1 MNQDKPNVHPSGP
14 IQVNA
19 ISFAHKGILYII
31 DPGGALAQLKAD
43 AAAYPELEKV
53 VLLTHAHADH
63 IAELPEIVDALG
75 IRKVFLHPDDVPL
88 YESPANEIAPYIYHP
103 ANLPRTQWPPE
114 FPGLEVRHTP
124 GHSRGSVIYWFP
136 ECGTAFTGD
145 TIFLESVGRT
155 DLPGG
160 SEKELTESIRREVY
174 TLPPDTVLIPG
185 HGPATSVSY
194 ERENNPYV
202 RPQEK

>member
-1 MNQDKPNVHPSGP
+1 MNQEKPHIHPAGP

-19 ISFAHKGILYII
+19 ISFVFGDVLYII
-31 DPGGALAQLKAD
+31 DPGGALPQLKKD
-43 AAAYPELEKV
+43 AESRPGLERV

-63 IAELPEIVDALG
+63 IAELPDIVKELG
-75 IRKVFLHPDDVPL
+75 IRKVFLHPEDVPL

-103 ANLPRTQWPPE
+103 ADLPATQWPPE

-136 ECGTAFTGD
+136 ECRTAFTGD

-160 SEKELTESIRREVY
+160 SEKELSESIRTQVF
-174 TLPPDTVLIPG
+174 TLPPDTMLIPG
-185 HGPATSVSY
+185 HGPATSVAY

-202 RPQEK
+202 RPLEK

>member
-1 MNQDKPNVHPSGP
+1 MKQDTPQIHPSGP

-19 ISFAHKGILYII
+19 ISFVYKGILYII

-43 AAAYPELEKV
+43 AEAFPETEKV

-63 IAELPEIVDALG
+63 IAELPEIVEALG

-103 ANLPRTQWPPE
+103 ENLPRTQWPPE

-160 SEKELTESIRREVY
+160 SERVLLESIRREVY

>member
-1 MNQDKPNVHPSGP
+1 MKQEKPNVHPCGP

-19 ISFAHKGILYII
+19 ISFVWGGIFYVI
-31 DPGGALAQLKAD
+31 DPGGALPRLKED
-43 AAAYPELEKV
+43 AAAFPDLEKV
-53 VLLTHAHADH
+53 ILLTHAHADH
-63 IAELPEIVDALG
+63 IAELPDVARELG
-75 IRKVFLHPDDVPL
+75 IRKVFLHPEDVPL
-88 YESPANEIAPYIYHP
+88 YESPANEIAPYICHP
-103 ANLPRTQWPPE
+103 ADLPSTQWPPE
-114 FPGLEVRHTP
+114 LPGLEIRHTP
-124 GHSRGSVIYWFP
+124 GHSRGSVVYWFP

-160 SEKELTESIRREVY
+160 SEEELANSIRTQIY

-185 HGPATSVSY
+185 HGPATSVAY

-202 RPQEK
+202 RPLGK